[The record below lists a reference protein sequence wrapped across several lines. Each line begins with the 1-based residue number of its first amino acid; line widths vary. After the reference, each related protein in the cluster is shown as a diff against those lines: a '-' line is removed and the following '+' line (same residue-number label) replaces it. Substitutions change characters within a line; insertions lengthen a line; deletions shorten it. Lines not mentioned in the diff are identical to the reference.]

1 MIEIEGL
8 GKVEIQEST
17 LREKGKKLQEE
28 LVRKIPR
35 KLLNYSK
42 SLTEH
47 SLYFYLVDGR
57 LELAS
62 MAARGR
68 TSERDGAEVQQHL
81 STTIMKDV
89 MNSKG

>member
-68 TSERDGAEVQQHL
+68 TSERDGV
-81 STTIMKDV
+81 
-89 MNSKG
+89 KGLLL